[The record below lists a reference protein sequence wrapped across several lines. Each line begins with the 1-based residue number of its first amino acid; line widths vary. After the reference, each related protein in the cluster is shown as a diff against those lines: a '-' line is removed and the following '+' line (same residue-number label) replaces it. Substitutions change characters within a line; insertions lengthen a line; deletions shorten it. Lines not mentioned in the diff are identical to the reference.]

1 MKSSLTS
8 CFGALP
14 IVAVVVLQ
22 TTATRGGELP
32 ERVEFNRDIRP
43 IFAQHCVACHGGVK
57 QASGLSFVFESKAL
71 AEAESGERAIVPGDP
86 ESSFLLERVSSDD
99 EDYRM
104 PPAEHGPALS
114 AREIALL
121 RKWIEQGANWQPPWS
136 FVLPKITPP
145 GDVSNPAWCRDAL
158 DRYVLARLD
167 AEGLKPSPEAERAE
181 WLRRAS
187 FALVGLPPTPEE
199 TAAFEQDQTAE
210 AYERVV
216 DRLLAAPHFGERW
229 ASVWLDLARYCDTMG
244 YEKDPHRDIWPYR
257 DWLIRAF
264 NADMPY
270 DQFTI
275 KQLAGDLLPG
285 ATIDDRIATAFH
297 RNTQTNTEGGTDDEE
312 FRTVAVIDRVNTTWQ
327 VWQATTFGCT
337 QCHSHPYDPI
347 ENREYYQFLALF
359 NTTRDEDLD
368 EEWPRLSV
376 PTSEADWPRATALDE
391 RIDKLQRE
399 IHDAAMAVAGDNG
412 QWRDLPIDQAQSTG
426 STQLRIVPAQE
437 GASTEVVAEGT
448 ITSGSMY
455 TLEAPLPEGLS
466 QLTALKIEVLPAD
479 LDAAQRTPELGFV
492 VSRLKAILNVPG
504 QEPREVLFRAA
515 FCDEPAPLLDPDDS
529 FDDNTEGWGDYTKQ
543 NFPRFAVFLF
553 DEPLAVTPGNRLRLE
568 LKQNRIATGDFGLV
582 IRRGR
587 FFVAGSD
594 EWTTFLSSESYVA
607 ARKAL
612 DEAIVEREKIAGT
625 SIPVIEQQSPT
636 DARKTFVFTRGNWL
650 DKGEEVPP
658 GLPAALPPLP
668 DGKPVNRLTVAEW
681 IGSSANPLTARVM
694 VNRVWEQ
701 LFGLGIVE
709 TAEDFGTSGAP
720 PSHPELL
727 DFLAVRFMDE
737 HGWSLKKLLRE
748 IVLSATFRQS
758 SRATPE
764 LVERDPRNRLLA
776 RGPRQRL
783 RAEMVRDQ
791 ALVLSGKFSPKM
803 YGPPVMPPQPDGVW
817 RSVYSAATWQTAE
830 NEDRFRRA
838 LYTYWKRTSPYP
850 SLMAFDA
857 PSRDTCTAR
866 RIATN
871 TPLQALVTLND
882 PAYVELARGFA
893 ERMMA
898 AKQVPNEQIAW
909 GYRTAAGRAP
919 RPVVL
924 DELVRLYEESLAA
937 FDAEPE
943 SAKKLADNRE
953 KFALTIVANAILN
966 LDEVLV
972 Q

>member
-1 MKSSLTS
+1 MNCSRLIQ
-8 CFGALP
+8 FP
-14 IVAVVVLQ
+14 VVVIVAAAISW
-22 TTATRGGELP
+22 TAPVRAEELP
-32 ERVEFNRDIRP
+32 EWVEFNRDIRP

-57 QASGLSFVFESKAL
+57 QAGGLSFVFEKLAL
-71 AEAESGERAIVPGDP
+71 AEGESGLPAIAPGDV
-86 ESSFLLERVSSDD
+86 EHSFLLERVSSED

-114 AREIALL
+114 QHQVALL
-121 RKWIEQGANWQPPWS
+121 LRWIEQGAKWQRPWS
-136 FVLPKITPP
+136 FVPPQKIWPTT
-145 GDVSNPAWCRDAL
+145 VSNNEWCRDAL
-158 DRYVLARLD
+158 DHYILARLD
-167 AEGLKPSPEAERAE
+167 VEGLKPSPEAERAE

-199 TAAFEQDQTAE
+199 IAAFENDMSDD

-216 DRLLAAPHFGERW
+216 DRQLASPHFGERW

-270 DQFTI
+270 DEFTI
-275 KQLAGDLLPG
+275 KQLAGDLLPE

-347 ENREYYQFLALF
+347 EHHEYYEFLALF
-359 NTTRDEDLD
+359 NATRDEDLD
-368 EEWPRLSV
+368 EEWPRVTV
-376 PTSEADWPRATALDE
+376 PTSEADWPRAAALDE
-391 RIDKLQRE
+391 RIGELQRE
-399 IHDAAMAVAGDNG
+399 IHEAAMTVAGDEAE
-412 QWRDLPIDQAQSTG
+412 WHDLPIDQAKSTG
-426 STQLRIVPAQE
+426 STQLRIVPATDE
-437 GASTEVVAEGT
+437 PFTEVVAEGT

-455 TLEAPLPEGLS
+455 TLEAPLPDGLS
-466 QLTALKIEVLPAD
+466 RLTAFKIEVLPTD
-479 LDAAQRTPELGFV
+479 LVAAVRTPELGFV
-492 VSRLKAILNVPG
+492 VSRLKAFLHVPG
-504 QEPREVLFRAA
+504 QKPRELMFRVA
-515 FCDEPAPLLDPDDS
+515 FCDEPTPALDPNDS

-553 DEPLAVTPGNRLRLE
+553 DEPLEIAPGGRLHLE
-568 LKQNRIATGDFGLV
+568 LKHNRIATGNFGLV

-587 FFVAGSD
+587 FSVSGSD
-594 EWTTFLSSESYVA
+594 EWTALLSSESYA
-607 ARKAL
+607 SARREL
-612 DEAIVEREKIAGT
+612 EEAIAEREEIAGT
-625 SIPVIEQQSPT
+625 SIPVIEKQSPVE
-636 DARKTFVFTRGNWL
+636 ARRTFVFTRGNWL
-650 DKGEEVPP
+650 DKGEEVLP
-658 GLPAALPPLP
+658 GLPAELPPLP
-668 DGKPVNRLTVAEW
+668 DGTAVNRLTMANWMASRE
-681 IGSSANPLTARVM
+681 NPLTARVM
-694 VNRVWEQ
+694 VNRVWGQ
-701 LFGLGIVE
+701 LFGVGIVE
-709 TAEDFGTSGAP
+709 TAEDFGTSGAL

-737 HGWSLKKLLRE
+737 HRWSVKKLLRE

-758 SRATPE
+758 SRATPA
-764 LVERDPRNRLLA
+764 LIERDPRNRLLA

-791 ALVLSGKFSPKM
+791 ALMLSGKFSPTLF
-803 YGPPVMPPQPDGVW
+803 GPPVMPPQPDGIW
-817 RSVYSAATWQTAE
+817 RSVYSSAKWETPE
-830 NEDRFRRA
+830 NEDRYRRA

-882 PAYVELARGFA
+882 PAYVELAREFA
-893 ERMMA
+893 ERIMA
-898 AKQVPNEQIAW
+898 ARAEPREQIAW
-909 GYRTAAGRAP
+909 AYETAADREP
-919 RPVVL
+919 RPAVV
-924 DELVRLYEESLAA
+924 DELVRLSDAALAA

-943 SAKKLADNRE
+943 SAKKLADTRE

-966 LDEVLV
+966 LDEVLT